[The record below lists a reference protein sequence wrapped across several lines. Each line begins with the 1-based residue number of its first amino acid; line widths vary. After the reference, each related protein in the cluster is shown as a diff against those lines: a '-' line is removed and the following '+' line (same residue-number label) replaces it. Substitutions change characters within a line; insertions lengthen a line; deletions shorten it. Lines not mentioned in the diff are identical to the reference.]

1 MSVSVP
7 MRWLRWLRR
16 IAVLLPAVTFVFAA
30 SAWAKP
36 SAPALFCDSYR
47 DASSCAGRGAT
58 CTTCHTSTSPAT
70 PDWNAYGL
78 QIVDAVLGN
87 ALDMEAPGV
96 LDGVLRD
103 IENDD
108 PDADGVSSLEE
119 ILLGTLPGDAFSH
132 FAPPNLPQGAA
143 NPTYKVNT
151 WDAAFAGRRMVLAFC
166 GRSPTFEELQLVA
179 EATSPDAARAL
190 IHAGL
195 DGCLGSPYWLGE
207 GLPRLADERVRPIDL
222 GVSFD
227 WDYRMWRYV
236 MTGDRDIRELLTAAY
251 HVREASPF
259 VLSEVVD
266 VVDDGDPCSDDSQCA
281 FDHSCQDDGV
291 CRYRAGAQPLVASE
305 RAGMIGTQWFH
316 FINTMFSAMPRT
328 TAAQAMRGYLGLDI
342 AKQQGIA
349 PTFNEPLDVDDKGVA
364 QAECA
369 QCHSTLDPA
378 TYVFAKYQGIEE
390 GGASLL
396 NEQRPVN
403 FGLWASPDQQPQGV
417 LLGQPVNNLREWGE
431 VAANSDEFKHNMS
444 RILFEH
450 AIGRPPGPQDKEE
463 FDALWPSW
471 SSAEIGY
478 SANRFLHALIDTN
491 AFGAP

>member
-1 MSVSVP
+1 
-7 MRWLRWLRR
+7 MRWLAML
-16 IAVLLPAVTFVFAA
+16 VLLGAPAAL
-30 SAWAKP
+30 AKP
-36 SAPALFCDSYR
+36 TAPALFCETYA
-47 DASSCAGRGAT
+47 DASSCAGRGST

-70 PDWNAYGL
+70 PDWNSYGL

-108 PDADGVSSLEE
+108 PDADGLSSLEE

-132 FAPPNLPQGAA
+132 FAPPALPQGAA

-151 WDAAFAGRRMVLAFC
+151 WDAAFAGRRMVTAFC
-166 GRSPTFEELQLVA
+166 GRSPTFEELQLVENA
-179 EATSPDAARAL
+179 PTPEAARQL
-190 IHAGL
+190 IHDGL
-195 DGCLGSPYWLGE
+195 DLCLASPYWVGE
-207 GLPRLADERVRPIDL
+207 GLSRLADERVRPIDL

-236 MTGDRDIRELLTAAY
+236 MTGDRDIRELLTADY
-251 HVREASPF
+251 HVREASLF
-259 VLSEVVD
+259 QLSEVSGD
-266 VVDDGDPCSDDSQCA
+266 VVDDGTACNNDFACA
-281 FDHSCQDDGV
+281 FDHTCQDSV
-291 CRYRAGAQPLVASE
+291 CRYRAGRQPLIAGE

-328 TAAQAMRGYLGLDI
+328 TAAQAMRGYLGIDL

-349 PTFNEPLDVDDKGVA
+349 PTVNEPLDVDDKGVA
-364 QAECA
+364 QDECA

-378 TYVFAKYQGIEE
+378 TYVFAKYQGIEG

-396 NEQRPVN
+396 NPLRPIN
-403 FGLWASPDQQPQGV
+403 FGLWASPDDEPQGV
-417 LLGQPVNNLREWGE
+417 LLGQPVNTLREWGE
-431 VAANSDEFKHNMS
+431 VAANSDAFMHNMS
-444 RILFEH
+444 RVLFEH
-450 AIGRPPGPQDKEE
+450 AIGRPPGPQDKAE

-471 SSAEIGY
+471 SSAEVAY

>member
-1 MSVSVP
+1 
-7 MRWLRWLRR
+7 MRW
-16 IAVLLPAVTFVFAA
+16 ISMVCVVLPLLSAA
-30 SAWAKP
+30 GAQAKP
-36 SAPALFCDSYR
+36 TAPALFCDTYA
-47 DASSCAGRGAT
+47 DASACAGRGTT
-58 CTTCHTSTSPAT
+58 CQTCHTSTSPAA

-108 PDADGVSSLEE
+108 PDEDGVSSLEE

-132 FAPPNLPQGAA
+132 FAPPALPQGTA
-143 NPTYKVNT
+143 NPTYKINT
-151 WDAAFAGRRMVLAFC
+151 WDPAFAGRRMVVAFC
-166 GRSPTFEELQLVA
+166 GRSPTYDELQLVA
-179 EATSPDAARAL
+179 NAATPDAARAL

-195 DGCLGSPYWLGE
+195 DACLASPFWLGE
-207 GLPRLADERVRPIDL
+207 GLSRLADERVRPIDL

-236 MTGDRDIRELLTAAY
+236 MTDDRDVRELLTADY

-259 VLSEVVD
+259 VLSEVEN
-266 VVDDGDPCSDDSQCA
+266 VVDDGTGCANDFQCA
-281 FDHSCQDDGV
+281 FDHSCQSGV
-291 CRYRAGAQPLVASE
+291 CRYRAGAQPLIAGE

-328 TAAQAMRGYLGLDI
+328 TAAQAMRGYLGIDI
-342 AKQQGIA
+342 AKQQGLD
-349 PTFNEPLDVDDKGVA
+349 PTINEPLDVDEKGVA

-378 TYVFAKYQGIEE
+378 TYVFAKYQGIEG

-396 NEQRPVN
+396 NAQRPISL
-403 FGLWASPDQQPQGV
+403 GLWASADEEPQGV
-417 LLGQPVNNLREWGE
+417 LLGQPVNNLREWGA
-431 VAANSDEFKHNMS
+431 VAANSDEFMHNMS

-463 FDALWPSW
+463 LDALWPSW
-471 SSAEIGY
+471 SSAEVAY
-478 SANRFLHALIDTN
+478 STNRFLHALIDTN